1 MDQIRDDQTSLPKKQ
16 RYKIGDILQAIELP
30 KATYHDERK
39 RIANSD
45 DKYARAKQAILKIAK
60 QGQVRGRWTYGY
72 RRINQRL
79 RQMGIRLADMTVNKL
94 MASLGVQVSLFNR
107 HRNGKYSSYKG
118 RVGKVAAN
126 LLKQTF
132 DQSRPYQVLH
142 TDVTQVRLAN
152 HAWAYISSITDE
164 ASKEVLAFQIS
175 DHPDRQLISATLDEL
190 FAKLPDNAHPIVHS
204 DQGWHYQ
211 LDYYT
216 QKLADHHFIQS
227 MSRKGNCHDNAPI
240 ESFFHLFKT
249 ELLDGFPPCQDI
261 TELKQLSNQYVHFFN
276 YDRISLKTK
285 GMTPVEYRNHTLT
298 A

>member
-1 MDQIRDDQTSLPKKQ
+1 
-16 RYKIGDILQAIELP
+16 
-30 KATYHDERK
+30 
-39 RIANSD
+39 
-45 DKYARAKQAILKIAK
+45 
-60 QGQVRGRWTYGY
+60 
-72 RRINQRL
+72 
-79 RQMGIRLADMTVNKL
+79 
-94 MASLGVQVSLFNR
+94 MAALGVQVSLFNR

-118 RVGKVAAN
+118 RVGKVANN
-126 LLKQTF
+126 LLKQKF
-132 DQSRPYQVLH
+132 DQALPYQVLH

-152 HAWAYISSITDE
+152 HARAYISSITDE

-175 DHPDRQLISATLDEL
+175 NHPDRHLISDTLNEL
-190 FAKLPDNAHPIVHS
+190 LTKLPDNAHPIIHS

-211 LDYYT
+211 LGYYT

-249 ELLDGFPPCQDI
+249 ELLDGFPPCQNI
-261 TELKQLSNQYVHFFN
+261 NELKQLSNQYIHFFN

>member
-1 MDQIRDDQTSLPKKQ
+1 MDQIRDDQSSLPKQ
-16 RYKIGDILQAIELP
+16 SRYKIGDLLQAIKLP

-39 RIANSD
+39 RMANSD
-45 DKYARAKQAILKIAK
+45 DKYAQAKQAILKIAK

-72 RRINQRL
+72 RRVNQRL
-79 RQMGIRLADMTVNKL
+79 RRMGIHLADMTVNKL
-94 MASLGVQVSLFNR
+94 MATLGVQVSLFNR

-190 FAKLPDNAHPIVHS
+190 LTKLPDNAHPIIHS

-211 LDYYT
+211 LGYYT

-249 ELLDGFPPCQDI
+249 ELLDGFPPCKDLA
-261 TELKQLSNQYVHFFN
+261 ELQKLSNRYIHYFN
-276 YDRISLKTK
+276 YERISLKTK
-285 GMTPVEYRNHTLT
+285 GMTPVEYRNHTL
-298 A
+298 AA